1 MQANNPIHAGRVDW
15 SGENPGIYLKEDPQG
30 PWTGLMCFY
39 RVVYSP
45 HGMGSGVVVLDEPNI
60 EKGRPDVDNF
70 CICDNEPLAKY
81 LVENFFSKFAAFKV
95 SAGIKALSYLPLTS
109 VQREGDT
116 RSTYSEVVSSN
127 ELEVRMTWEGL
138 SDSYAVN
145 MPADL
150 GPTKQHDM
158 YSFFVD
164 ASNAQVSIN
173 GRPLRGKLTS
183 RNCGGTTKS
192 SAFLAFSET
201 WVKTTD

>member
-1 MQANNPIHAGRVDW
+1 MQTGPIHAGEVDW
-15 SGENPGIYLKEDPQG
+15 SGENPGIYLKEDPEG

-81 LVENFFSKFAAFKV
+81 LVAHFFSNFAAFKV
-95 SAGIKALSYLPLTS
+95 SAGIRALSYLPLTS
-109 VQREGDT
+109 LEREGDT
-116 RSTYSEVVSSN
+116 HSTYSEIVRSGD
-127 ELEVRMTWEGL
+127 LEVRMTWGGL
-138 SDSYAVN
+138 GDAYAVN
-145 MPADL
+145 MPAAL
-150 GPTKQHDM
+150 GATKKHDM

-164 ASNAQVSIN
+164 AKQATVSID
-173 GRPLRGKLTS
+173 GRLLRGKLTN
-183 RNCGGTTKS
+183 RNCGGTAKS

-201 WVKTTD
+201 WIKTAD